1 MFYLCIAC
9 LIQNLYVFAMGP
21 FKVERRKV
29 QITGVTDPFCTC
41 MAVIKTGAD
50 LSSVIW
56 TFLVTYSAYATVVK
70 SRKVESLEVRFIL
83 IGFLL
88 PFLAAVM

>member
-1 MFYLCIAC
+1 
-9 LIQNLYVFAMGP
+9 MGP
-21 FKVERRKV
+21 FKVEFRKGE
-29 QITGVTDPFCTC
+29 ITGTTDPYCTS

-56 TFLVTYSAYATVVK
+56 TFLVTYSAYASVVK
-70 SRKVESLEVRFIL
+70 SKKVETLEIRFIL